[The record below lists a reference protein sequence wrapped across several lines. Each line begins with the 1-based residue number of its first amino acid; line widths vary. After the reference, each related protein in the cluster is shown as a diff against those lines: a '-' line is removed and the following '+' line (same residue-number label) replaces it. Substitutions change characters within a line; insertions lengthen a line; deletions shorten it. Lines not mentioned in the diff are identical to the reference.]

1 MAKSFAT
8 SAAFKTSLEARLKLL
23 AAQRGIPL
31 NTLRLKLVIERLLA
45 RLFALQNPPW
55 LLKGGYAMELR
66 YRPRARTTRDIDLSC
81 MTSNEVEL
89 AVRLQAIREQLQT
102 AAAID
107 LGDHLTFLIEAPTA
121 ELEGAP
127 QGGARFPCE
136 AFLAGKTY
144 GRFHIDLGFGD
155 ERGTHAEMLVG
166 DDFLS
171 FAGIPPGQILAI
183 PKSQQFAEKIHA
195 YTFPWMDRTNT
206 RAKDL
211 VDLVLLIETNG
222 VTPAET
228 ADAIKATF
236 LRRKTHEIPKAL
248 QEPPPAWAGEFSSF
262 AEGAKLNA
270 STLATA
276 FQTLSTFWLQM
287 PFWATP
293 EKK

>member
-23 AAQRGIPL
+23 AAQRGTPL

-45 RLFALQNPPW
+45 RLFALPHPPW

-81 MTSNEVEL
+81 LTSSDAEQS
-89 AVRLQAIREQLQT
+89 VRLQAIREQLQT

-107 LGDHLTFLIEAPTA
+107 LGDHLTFLIEAPTT

-127 QGGARFPCE
+127 EGGARFPSE

-155 ERGTHAEMLVG
+155 EMGSQPETLVG
-166 DDFLS
+166 DDLLS
-171 FAGIPPGQILAI
+171 FASIPPGQILAI
-183 PKSQQFAEKIHA
+183 PKAQQFAEKLHA
-195 YTFPWMDRTNT
+195 YTFPWTDRTNT

-211 VDLVLLIETNG
+211 VDLVLLIETAG
-222 VTPAET
+222 VTPTET
-228 ADAIKATF
+228 AGAIRATF
-236 LRRKTHEIPKAL
+236 QRRHTHEIPTL
-248 QEPPPAWAGEFSSF
+248 LRDPPPVWANEFASLAQE
-262 AEGAKLNA
+262 AELKA
-270 STLATA
+270 SVLATA
-276 FQTLSTFWLQM
+276 FETLRTFWIQI
-287 PFWATP
+287 PF
-293 EKK
+293 